1 MPETCTE
8 SGMVRGAR
16 LLRGHAR
23 MRTCDARAG
32 RVPEV
37 PSVLPDLHA
46 GENVRG
52 EQRNRLIAELQ
63 RCDREIAEA
72 EATLRSGYPDI
83 DGCLLWLYDWR
94 VERKLIEDEMAN
106 TVVTDDV
113 VTRKAGRKK
122 PGDKVSKVMHE
133 FNTGDLK
140 SSSGDKVTNPKQAVA
155 IGLSEARRAKK
166 ACDCADKAKC
176 SC

>member
-1 MPETCTE
+1 MRSAGFGGCAYAVSTLLANVVRSDSLGTE
-8 SGMVRGAR
+8 P
-16 LLRGHAR
+16 LR
-23 MRTCDARAG
+23 
-32 RVPEV
+32 E
-37 PSVLPDLHA
+37 
-46 GENVRG
+46 
-52 EQRNRLIAELQ
+52 ELA

-72 EATLRSGYPDI
+72 EATLRSGYTDI

-122 PGDKVSKVMHE
+122 PGDKVSKVMSE

-140 SSSGDKVTNPKQAVA
+140 SSAGNKVTNPKQALA
-155 IGLSEARRAKK
+155 IGLSEQRRAKK
-166 ACDCADKAKC
+166 GAKASSCDCADKAKC
-176 SC
+176 SCG